1 MFQLGTWKDK
11 NLSAA
16 SFGGLLTNLK
26 DGLLWGILPLF
37 LASRQL
43 GIGEVGLVVACY
55 PAVWGLSQLLFGP
68 LSDYTGRRV
77 LITMGV
83 LLQGAGVVSF
93 LLFHDFGGYIAA
105 AVVTGLGTAM
115 AYPTLQAFVS
125 DVSAAHW
132 RASSLG
138 VYRFWRDLGYAIG
151 ALGGAS
157 QLIPGVSTR
166 LSTASGCSPQLV
178 RPSLPGE

>member
-1 MFQLGTWKDK
+1 
-11 NLSAA
+11 
-16 SFGGLLTNLK
+16 
-26 DGLLWGILPLF
+26 
-37 LASRQL
+37 
-43 GIGEVGLVVACY
+43 
-55 PAVWGLSQLLFGP
+55 
-68 LSDYTGRRV
+68 
-77 LITMGV
+77 MGV